1 MFSRLAST
9 KARTSWT
16 AMFTIVQSSVLK
28 SAERKPES
36 NTKSAFT

>member
-9 KARTSWT
+9 KASTSCM
-16 AMFTIVQSSVLK
+16 AMFTMVHSTVFM